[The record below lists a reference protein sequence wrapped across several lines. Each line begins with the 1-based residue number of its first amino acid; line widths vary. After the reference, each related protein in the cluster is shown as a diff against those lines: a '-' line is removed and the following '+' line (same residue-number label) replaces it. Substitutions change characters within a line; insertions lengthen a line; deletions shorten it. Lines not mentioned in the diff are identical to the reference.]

1 MPSAISPVGMLE
13 TSSQASRASGGR
25 VGVVPDQ
32 LQATDVLPATAV
44 GGGMVWVENV
54 EPATSRA
61 SEPSSIS
68 TGTMSQASARRRIVA
83 DSSDLVPLLLPSALV
98 WVGQPSLSGIPG
110 AS

>member
-1 MPSAISPVGMLE
+1 
-13 TSSQASRASGGR
+13 
-25 VGVVPDQ
+25 
-32 LQATDVLPATAV
+32 
-44 GGGMVWVENV
+44 MVWVENV